1 MTVNEQDREQ
11 AILDAAADLLCR
23 FGYNKLTMGDVADA
37 VDLHRGL
44 VYLRFKSKDELV
56 AAVLARELRRYAD
69 GWREHLESDPRG
81 GSVASVYRA
90 MMNALKTLPLA
101 AAIVARD
108 EALFGK
114 YLRKPGGLFD
124 PRRRHSSSTQEFLRV
139 MQGVGAI
146 EPDVD
151 TRAMAVIFDALTP
164 AVRRAYPGDRAAAPG
179 DDGPPSSDDLLEAMA
194 RMFERAL
201 PPVDDAARAAGKAI
215 LLSGLDQ
222 AVTESGTELGDP
234 TGAEPDDQAGA
245 ESDDSPGNPAGT
257 DSGTELGDQAGTGSG
272 AGPGRREPVQREG
285 DRP

>member
-1 MTVNEQDREQ
+1 MVINEQDREQ
-11 AILDAAADLLCR
+11 AILDAAAGLLCR

-56 AAVLARELRRYAD
+56 AAVLAREMRRYAD

-101 AAIVARD
+101 AAVVARD
-108 EALFGK
+108 EELFGK
-114 YLRKPGGLFD
+114 YLRKPGSVFD
-124 PRRRHSSSTQEFLRV
+124 PRRHHSLNTQAFLRV
-139 MQGVGAI
+139 MQEVGAI

-151 TRAMAVIFDALTP
+151 TRAMAVIFDALAP
-164 AVRRAYPGDRAAAPG
+164 AVRRMYPAGRTAPHDAAQ
-179 DDGPPSSDDLLEAMA
+179 PSSDEVLEAMA

-201 PPVDDAARAAGKAI
+201 PPVDDAALAAGKAV

-222 AVTESGTELGDP
+222 AIADS
-234 TGAEPDDQAGA
+234 ADQALA
-245 ESDDSPGNPAGT
+245 DSDG
-257 DSGTELGDQAGTGSG
+257 
-272 AGPGRREPVQREG
+272 EPVHHEG
-285 DRP
+285 DMP